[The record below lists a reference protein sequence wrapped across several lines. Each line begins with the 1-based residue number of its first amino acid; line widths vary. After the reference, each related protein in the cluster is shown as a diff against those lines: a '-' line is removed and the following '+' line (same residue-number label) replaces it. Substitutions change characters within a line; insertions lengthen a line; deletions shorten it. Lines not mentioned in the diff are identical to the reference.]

1 MSCMACPLCR
11 SASVGHLNVMDA
23 GVVHV
28 GEEGGTV
35 GLLPNEGGRKQVVS
49 HQLYSLPVPGSRVC
63 HESRCSGGCKLWPVQ
78 NVSSR

>member
-23 GVVHV
+23 DVARV

-35 GLLPNEGGRKQVVS
+35 GLLQNEGGCKQVVS
-49 HQLYSLPVPGSRVC
+49 HQL
-63 HESRCSGGCKLWPVQ
+63 
-78 NVSSR
+78 